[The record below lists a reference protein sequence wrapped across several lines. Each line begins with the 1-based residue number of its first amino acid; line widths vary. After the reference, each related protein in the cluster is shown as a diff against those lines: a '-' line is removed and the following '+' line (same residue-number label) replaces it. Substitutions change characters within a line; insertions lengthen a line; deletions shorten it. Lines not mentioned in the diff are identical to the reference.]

1 LKTTQRKKKRS
12 EKININHQSPRMG
25 GKSWNSNGMLENLAS
40 LQMTIMKT
48 GYQWAP
54 RIVARAARIVA
65 KKVTNKSN

>member
-1 LKTTQRKKKRS
+1 
-12 EKININHQSPRMG
+12 MG